1 MNTRTADDEVDFVVE
16 DADYT
21 EDQGVLPDRRVQD
34 LIGVL
39 EPTGGRHESESG
51 NEEPMRNIPHQAP
64 LPVPPAP
71 NRGVSS
77 ISRLVTVLIV
87 VGPIVVLAIAVPLL
101 WGRAIS
107 LRDVL
112 LAASFYVVTAFGV
125 TVGYHRL
132 FTHRSFR
139 ASRPLR
145 IALAVAGSLAVQGS
159 VASWVAL
166 HRRHHR
172 FADQPGD
179 PHSPRTT
186 GGSAGVRLRGLL
198 HAHVGWLFKAN
209 PTFAERY
216 AADLLRDPDTRIV
229 TTFFPLFAIASLALP
244 FLLGWGLSRE
254 LGGAVT
260 ALLWA
265 GIARMLLL
273 HHVTWSVN
281 SICHAFGTRPATQD
295 DLSTNFAPLA
305 LLSLG
310 EAWHNFHHAHPSCA
324 RHGAFRRQIDP
335 SAALIRVFERAGWAT
350 KVRWPTALQI
360 ATGDDSE
367 LANRAVR

>member
-1 MNTRTADDEVDFVVE
+1 MRKVSRAAPYGLAAPSEH
-16 DADYT
+16 
-21 EDQGVLPDRRVQD
+21 R
-34 LIGVL
+34 IG
-39 EPTGGRHESESG
+39 S
-51 NEEPMRNIPHQAP
+51 M
-64 LPVPPAP
+64 
-71 NRGVSS
+71 
-77 ISRLVTVLIV
+77 SRLVTVLIV
-87 VGPIVVLAIAVPLL
+87 VGPIVALAIAVPLL
-101 WGRAIS
+101 WERAIA
-107 LRDVL
+107 LRDVV

-145 IALAVAGSLAVQGS
+145 IALAVAGSFAVQGS
-159 VASWVAL
+159 VTSWVAL

-186 GGSAGVRLRGLL
+186 RASVGVRLRGLL
-198 HAHVGWLFKAN
+198 HAHVGWLFKSN
-209 PTFAERY
+209 PTFEERY

-229 TTFFPLFAIASLALP
+229 TTLFPLFAIASLALP
-244 FLLGWGLSRE
+244 FLLGWGLSRDI
-254 LGGAVT
+254 GGALT

-265 GIARMLLL
+265 GIARMVLL

-324 RHGAFRRQIDP
+324 RHGAYGRQIDP

-360 ATGDDSE
+360 TTSADAEPAS
-367 LANRAVR
+367 RAVP